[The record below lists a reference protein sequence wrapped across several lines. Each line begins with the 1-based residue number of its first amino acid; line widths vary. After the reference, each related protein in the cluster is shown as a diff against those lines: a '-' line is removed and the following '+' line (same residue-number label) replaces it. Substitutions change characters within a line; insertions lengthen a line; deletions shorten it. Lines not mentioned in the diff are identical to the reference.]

1 MTTNKSINYF
11 DKLDKSYMRNNRV
24 NLKAE
29 LQTDEKVIII

>member
-11 DKLDKSYMRNNRV
+11 DELDKSYMRNNRV

-29 LQTDEKVIII
+29 LLTDKTFVIL